1 MKECKWSFEQ
11 LKSYL
16 ATINVN
22 FETIWKEIKSVITLS
37 LLNFMT
43 TIPNT
48 PSSFELFGFDIMID
62 SNLKPW
68 LIEIN
73 APPALSLYDSIDELI
88 KP

>member
-22 FETIWKEIKSVITLS
+22 FDAIWKEIKSVITLS